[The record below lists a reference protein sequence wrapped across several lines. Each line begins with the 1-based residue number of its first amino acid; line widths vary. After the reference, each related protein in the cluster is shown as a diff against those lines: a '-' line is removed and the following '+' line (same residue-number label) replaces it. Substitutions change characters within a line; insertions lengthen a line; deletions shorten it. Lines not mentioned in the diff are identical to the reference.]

1 MNGSSQQKAQLG
13 VGICGLGTVGSGA
26 FNLLANNEAEIS
38 RKTNRHVK
46 VVQVGCRRD
55 HTDCDLSDVDVTRD
69 IFDVVKNP
77 AVDIVLELIGG
88 TDIAM
93 ELVIA
98 AIENKKHVVTANK
111 ALIALHGEKLF
122 QMAADAGVCLKYE
135 AAIAGGIP
143 IVKAIREGL
152 AGNDIEFV
160 AGIINGTT
168 NFILT
173 EMESAG
179 NRDFADV
186 LAEAQALGYAEAD
199 PTFDIEGIDA
209 GHKLTILSSIAFGVP
224 LQFDAMYTEGISK
237 ITVEDIRYASEL
249 GFKIKHLGITT
260 KTDKG
265 IGLRVHPTLIQKD
278 KMLAQV
284 NGVMNAVLVG
294 SDAAGETMY
303 YGAGAGA
310 GPTASSVIADVIDVV
325 RAGNAIPDMGFLQ
338 DELLNTPVLAIEDVE
353 SAYYLRLSA
362 LDKPGVMAQ
371 ISSILGRH
379 NISIESLIQ
388 KDLHE
393 GQVPVVIVTDSV
405 IEKSMNA
412 AIVELESL
420 DQVEDSVTRI
430 RVESF

>member
-388 KDLHE
+388 KDLHD

>member
-209 GHKLTILSSIAFGVP
+209 AHKLTILSSIAFGVP

-294 SDAAGETMY
+294 SDAAGETM
-303 YGAGAGA
+303 
-310 GPTASSVIADVIDVV
+310 
-325 RAGNAIPDMGFLQ
+325 
-338 DELLNTPVLAIEDVE
+338 
-353 SAYYLRLSA
+353 
-362 LDKPGVMAQ
+362 
-371 ISSILGRH
+371 
-379 NISIESLIQ
+379 
-388 KDLHE
+388 
-393 GQVPVVIVTDSV
+393 
-405 IEKSMNA
+405 
-412 AIVELESL
+412 
-420 DQVEDSVTRI
+420 
-430 RVESF
+430 

>member
-260 KTDKG
+260 KTEKG